1 MLVKITL
8 MSFHHFFRFKVG
20 CIWGDLGCKSPNRL
34 ELGKNDI
41 FLGKK
46 SFLDHE
52 SRAGINRSNE
62 GLLPFTT
69 IIDLELPPHPGCQSP
84 PGWWTIF
91 RIGNPELNLY
101 LWLLLGGGGR
111 SKLLPPR
118 SLTARQ
124 WERIVFQPRLIRGE
138 PLNFG
143 YLAILCDLFGMVKW
157 PFSKAKWPSTRG

>member
-1 MLVKITL
+1 MSLPLFCSILWLDLMLVKITL

-52 SRAGINRSNE
+52 SRAGIKRSNE

-69 IIDLELPPHPGCQSP
+69 IIDLELPP
-84 PGWWTIF
+84 
-91 RIGNPELNLY
+91 
-101 LWLLLGGGGR
+101 
-111 SKLLPPR
+111 PPR
-118 SLTARQ
+118 MPVT
-124 WERIVFQPRLIRGE
+124 
-138 PLNFG
+138 
-143 YLAILCDLFGMVKW
+143 
-157 PFSKAKWPSTRG
+157 TRMMNHF